1 MKNLSPLCSV
11 VLLETLKSSAVRF
24 ITSHPG
30 LSYVFEQEVRPAPL
44 KSFADDFA
52 RAVMS
57 HCVGAPLGG
66 QPPVRVTP
74 RLWDVCSVR
83 TVTVERY
90 TLKRAPLSF
99 IPSKSHRLVL

>member
-44 KSFADDFA
+44 
-52 RAVMS
+52 
-57 HCVGAPLGG
+57 
-66 QPPVRVTP
+66 RVLQTTLP
-74 RLWDVCSVR
+74 ERSCH
-83 TVTVERY
+83 TV
-90 TLKRAPLSF
+90 
-99 IPSKSHRLVL
+99 